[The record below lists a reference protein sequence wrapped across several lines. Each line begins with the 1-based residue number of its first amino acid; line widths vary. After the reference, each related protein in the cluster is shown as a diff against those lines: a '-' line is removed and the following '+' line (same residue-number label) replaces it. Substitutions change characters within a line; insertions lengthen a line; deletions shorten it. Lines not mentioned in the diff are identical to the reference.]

1 MIKIYVDSLKSNMLT
16 KAHSKIDHKKEENH
30 KWTKYEMKMSQPHI
44 GRKF

>member
-30 KWTKYEMKMSQPHI
+30 NEQNMK
-44 GRKF
+44 